1 MAHGRRE
8 RPRGVLAMSV
18 LAIALAGVFVLLVLP
33 VTVVAVEALADGPAH
48 WLEAVTDDDSL
59 SALGLTA
66 MVVAIVVPFHAAFG
80 VAAAYAITR
89 FDFAGKGV
97 LLTLVDLPFAVSPI
111 VSGLL
116 FVLLFG
122 ARGLVGPFLIDHGV
136 RVVYA
141 VPGVILATLFVT
153 LPFVVRELVPLLES
167 QGRDE
172 EEAAASLGAGG
183 WSILF
188 RVTLPRIRWGVLYGA
203 VLCGARAAGE
213 FGAVSVVSGHLRGET
228 NTLPLHVE
236 VLYSE
241 YDRSAAFAVA
251 SLLVLS
257 GLVTLALKAFL
268 ERRAHARPSAE
279 VTA

>member
-1 MAHGRRE
+1 MAPRPRE

-33 VTVVAVEALADGPAH
+33 VTVVAVEALADGPAQ

-66 MVVAIVVPFHAAFG
+66 MVVAIVVPFHVAFG

-122 ARGLVGPFLIDHGV
+122 ARGLVGPFLIEHGV

-141 VPGVILATLFVT
+141 VPGVVLATLFVT

-203 VLCGARAAGE
+203 VLSGARAAGE

-236 VLYSE
+236 VLYNE

-257 GLVTLALKAFL
+257 GLATLAIKAFL
-268 ERRAHARPSAE
+268 ERRVRA
-279 VTA
+279 VTT